1 MPGGAVVGD
10 VVVVAIMHSTVAA
23 GSDVLEGLA
32 ARRGCH
38 EAFMHSPRDL
48 DAGFRYQIQVIH
60 SVSLDLSLRS
70 K

>member
-10 VVVVAIMHSTVAA
+10 IIIVAIMYSAVAA

-38 EAFMHSPRDL
+38 EAFMHCPRDL
-48 DAGFRYQIQVIH
+48 DAGFRYQVKVIH
-60 SVSLDLSLRS
+60 SASLDLSLRNE
-70 K
+70 